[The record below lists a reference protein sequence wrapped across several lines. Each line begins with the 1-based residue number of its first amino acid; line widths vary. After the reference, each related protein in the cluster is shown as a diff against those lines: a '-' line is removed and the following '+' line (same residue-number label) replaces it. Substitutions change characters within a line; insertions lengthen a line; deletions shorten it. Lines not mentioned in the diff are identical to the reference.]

1 MKILNSAVLG
11 SAACLIAMGG
21 TQAADLPVKAKA
33 VEYVRICSLY
43 GSGFYFIP
51 GTDTCIKLGG
61 YLRADVTFNGAGIQ
75 GTPAWSG
82 AAGQQNR
89 LSNYYFARARENLNI
104 DTRTETEY
112 GVLRTFFDANFSWTT
127 GTYAGTGAGG
137 TIYSAAAQAGGFGG
151 VANPSDGGTSGGA
164 FALNFA
170 FIQFAGFTIG
180 RTVSQ
185 FDAPW
190 GGYPANITDALLGGH
205 SDQTGVNQFSYTAD
219 FGQGISG
226 TVSLQDQV
234 TYYQTNLWNASGLTA
249 AGFAAGAY
257 GVNNF
262 GGTRSPDIVGM
273 LRVDQAWGMF
283 QASVAAHNIHAGYY
297 GAAETSGHPSDKWGW
312 AGQLAMTIKNLPT
325 GPGDDIDISFGYSD
339 GASRYVW
346 QSLVAPTVALY
357 GSSGL
362 GGVYQSL
369 TIGGVSDGIF
379 TTGNGI
385 ETTKLWGFRTGY
397 THNWNAQWN
406 SALFGSYTSVSYNAT
421 ARGYI
426 CATVTTFLTAGSTCN
441 PNFNV
446 VQIGTNTRWS
456 PVKNLTF
463 TGELM
468 YTLVDQQYSGV
479 AALPAVSVK
488 PAALYELKD
497 QGTLSL
503 AFRAQR
509 NW

>member
-1 MKILNSAVLG
+1 MKIFNSTVLG
-11 SAACLIAMGG
+11 TAACLVALSGAH
-21 TQAADLPVKAKA
+21 AADLPVKAKA

-43 GSGFYFIP
+43 GNGFYFIP

-61 YLRADVTFNGAGIQ
+61 YMRADVTFNGGGIQ

-82 AAGQQNR
+82 LAGQKSR
-89 LSNYYFARARENLNI
+89 LSNYYFARARENLNV
-104 DTRTETEY
+104 DTRTATEY
-112 GVLRTFFDANFSWTT
+112 GVVRTYFDANFSWTT
-127 GTYAGTGAGG
+127 GTYAAAAAGG
-137 TIYSAAAQAGGFGG
+137 VGGTAYSASPLNQA
-151 VANPSDGGTSGGA
+151 DGATSGGG
-164 FALNFA
+164 FAVNFA

-180 RTVSQ
+180 RAVSM
-185 FDAPW
+185 FDAPFA
-190 GGYPANITDALLGGH
+190 GYPANITDALLGGH

-257 GVNNF
+257 GTNNF

-325 GPGDDIDISFGYSD
+325 GKGDDIDISFGYSD

-346 QSLVAPTVALY
+346 QSLVAPTVAMY
-357 GSSGL
+357 GSSAL
-362 GGVYQSL
+362 AGVYQGLS
-369 TIGGVSDGIF
+369 IGGVSDGIF

-397 THNWNAQWN
+397 THNWNSQWN

-421 ARGYI
+421 TRGYI
-426 CATVTTFLTAGSTCN
+426 CATVTTFLTPGSTCN

-446 VQIGTNTRWS
+446 AQIGTNTRWS

-468 YTLVDQQYSGV
+468 YTHVDQQYSGV